1 MWHPIAR
8 PSNIRFDLAQS
19 VRKSPA
25 NSESCA
31 SASECGSA
39 QSCDLRSASHAGKA
53 GFPVTRSVNLWEFD
67 MKTFKTLAAIATL
80 SAITMSPVFAADPPE
95 HSHDQ
100 PAAKGANKGASSKA
114 SKEALSGM
122 DARMKDM
129 QVMQEKMMAARTP
142 AERSALM
149 AEHMQSMRDGMAM
162 MDKAGGM
169 GMKKDGGA
177 GGGMDMKKGGG
188 AGMSHEMMEKRMD
201 MMQQMMKMMMER
213 TAAVSPAK

>member
-1 MWHPIAR
+1 
-8 PSNIRFDLAQS
+8 
-19 VRKSPA
+19 
-25 NSESCA
+25 
-31 SASECGSA
+31 
-39 QSCDLRSASHAGKA
+39 
-53 GFPVTRSVNLWEFD
+53 

-80 SAITMSPVFAADPPE
+80 SVITMSPAFAADPPE

-100 PAAKGANKGASSKA
+100 PAAKGANKGAASKA

-149 AEHMQSMRDGMAM
+149 PEHMQSMRDGMAM
-162 MDKAGGM
+162 MDKTGGMGMNM

-177 GGGMDMKKGGG
+177 VGGMDMKKSGG

-213 TAAVSPAK
+213 TAAVNPAK